1 MTIPIA
7 PRPVDVRTQSRYP
20 QQASG
25 NDTTKSEGAVL
36 EQGFIPD
43 ATNLRAFRD
52 ALGQFA
58 TGVTLVTI
66 TSEDGP
72 MGFVANSFSGLSL
85 DPPLIL
91 WSPARSS
98 GRFAHFVRAAHFSVH
113 ILRDDAKDL
122 IARFGRH
129 GTGFDGVQHTLTP
142 EGNPVL
148 DGALAR
154 FDCALHDTHDGGDHL
169 IIVGRVLRCHSTN
182 GAPLVFSQGMY
193 GSFHQQP

>member
-1 MTIPIA
+1 MNVPIS
-7 PRPVDVRTQSRYP
+7 PRPVDVRSQSRYV

-25 NDTTKSEGAVL
+25 GDTSTDEGTVL

-43 ATNLRAFRD
+43 ADNARAFRD

-66 TSEDGP
+66 ASENGP

-98 GRFAHFVRAAHFSVH
+98 SRFAHFATAAHFSVH
-113 ILRDDAKDL
+113 ILRDDAKDW

-129 GTGFDGVQHTLTP
+129 GAGFDGLQHLVTP

-169 IIVGRVLRCHSTN
+169 IVVGRVLRCHSSR
-182 GAPLVFSQGMY
+182 GAPLVFSQGNY